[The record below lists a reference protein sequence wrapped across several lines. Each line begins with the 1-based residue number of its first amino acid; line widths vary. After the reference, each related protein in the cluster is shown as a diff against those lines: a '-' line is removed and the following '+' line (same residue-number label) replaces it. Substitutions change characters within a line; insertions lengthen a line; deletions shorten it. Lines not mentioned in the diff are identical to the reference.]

1 MLIFIVSE
9 ANMEGSRWQEDSH
22 GTGAAVESVHLIL
35 KSEAGSRVSS
45 LVYSPP
51 SKNLK
56 MNIANKHSE
65 MNE

>member
-1 MLIFIVSE
+1 MQNISQRGAGE
-9 ANMEGSRWQEDSH
+9 QADSH
-22 GTGAAVESVHLIL
+22 GTGAVVESVHLIL
-35 KSEAGSRVSS
+35 KSEAGEQC
-45 LVYSPP
+45 VYSPP